1 MMSVEPTA
9 GGTPW
14 YRNFWPWFIVVL
26 LGVSV
31 LGSLTTVAIAVR
43 NADFD
48 VRRQG
53 PEGPAETETRSAEG

>member
-1 MMSVEPTA
+1 MMSVEVE

-31 LGSLTTVAIAVR
+31 FGSLATVAIAVWH
-43 NADFD
+43 ADVD
-48 VRRQG
+48 VRRVV
-53 PEGPAETETRSAEG
+53 AEPTGEAEARSTGG